1 MKRITMAFWLGLA
14 LLGLTL
20 AYHAGA
26 EAAGLPR
33 QLELEAGQGRL
44 LHFKAPVDTVLVAD
58 PEIADL
64 QVVSAGV
71 IYVFGKRPG
80 NTTLAAVNA
89 AGDTLA
95 DIALAVSANATGVG
109 QALRQAHPGSGV
121 QVRGAGNRLAARGR
135 TADVGEALE
144 LDALLDERDQAW
156 KGSVNTAR
164 YAGSPQVNIRVR
176 FAEVSRSELLRYG
189 VSWNAL
195 FNNGTFSFGFLT
207 GGALPAQAASGAS
220 NLISAGLASGNVNID
235 SLLEALQSKGVLDI
249 LAEPNI
255 TAVSGETASFLAG
268 GEVPVPVP
276 VNRDLVGIEYKS
288 YGVSL
293 LFKPTLLP
301 DDRIALQVRP
311 EVSDLLSETA
321 VSVGG
326 ISVPSFRVRR
336 ADTRVEVGSGQT
348 FAIAGLFQRN
358 NTQDL
363 EKVPGLGD
371 LPVLG
376 NLFRSKR
383 FQRNETELV
392 ILITPYLV
400 EPVRNPEQLRTPLDP
415 PQRLSSGQAAGQ
427 PFGFYV
433 R

>member
-1 MKRITMAFWLGLA
+1 MRRMTMALWLGMA

-20 AYHAGA
+20 GYHAGA

-33 QLELEAGQGRL
+33 QLALEAGQGRL

-80 NTTLAAVNA
+80 NTTLTAVNA

-95 DIALAVSANATGVG
+95 DIALEVSANAAGVG
-109 QALRQAHPGSGV
+109 QALRQAHPGSDV

-156 KGSVNTAR
+156 KASVNTVR

-195 FNNGTFSFGFLT
+195 FNNGIFSFGFLT

-235 SLLEALQSKGVLDI
+235 SLLEALQSKGVLEI

-301 DDRIALQVRP
+301 DERIALQVRP

-400 EPVRNPEQLRTPLDP
+400 EPVRNPERLRTPLDP